1 MEINDLEKKITQ
13 DLAVELSD
21 EFDRNFERKAFFT
34 EKWPSTKINNS
45 RGSVMNRSGNLR
57 RSIKYSVRD
66 GMILFSSSLP
76 YASIHNEGGEIVVT
90 AQMKK
95 YFWAMYFKSD
105 GAITL
110 KRDKEQNVVVRATK
124 RNEKLTGEAAK
135 WKGLALMKIGQ
146 KIKVEKRQMVGD
158 HPQVAKIVKGVIDD
172 NMEIFNQELI
182 KKFKR

>member
-1 MEINDLEKKITQ
+1 MDINDLEKKITN
-13 DLAVELSD
+13 DLAVELAD

-34 EKWPSTKINNS
+34 EKWASPKINNA

-57 RSIKYSVRD
+57 RSIKYNVRD
-66 GMILFSSSLP
+66 GMIVFSSSLP
-76 YASIHNEGGEIVVT
+76 YASIHNEGGEITVT

-95 YFWAMYFKSD
+95 YFWAMYYKASGGITTKADGGESKSKKN
-105 GAITL
+105 I
-110 KRDKEQNVVVRATK
+110 
-124 RNEKLTGEAAK
+124 KLTGEAAK
-135 WKGLALMKIGQ
+135 WKGLALMKVGQ

-182 KKFKR
+182 KKFTR

>member
-1 MEINDLEKKITQ
+1 MDINDLEKKITQ
-13 DLAVELSD
+13 DLAVELAD

-34 EKWPSTKINNS
+34 EKWASPKINNS

-57 RSIKYSVRD
+57 RSIKYNVRD

-76 YASIHNEGGEIVVT
+76 YASIHNEGGEITVT

-95 YFWAMYFKSD
+95 YFWAMYYKAD
-105 GAITL
+105 GATTF
-110 KRDKEQNVVVRATK
+110 KRDKEKNVVARDTVRNK
-124 RNEKLTGEAAK
+124 KLTSEAAK

-158 HPQVAKIVKGVIDD
+158 HPQVAKIVKEVIDI
-172 NMEIFNQELI
+172 NMELFNQELI
-182 KKFKR
+182 KKLNR

>member
-1 MEINDLEKKITQ
+1 MDINDLEKKITN
-13 DLAVELSD
+13 DLAVELAD

-34 EKWPSTKINNS
+34 EKWASPKINNA

-76 YASIHNEGGEIVVT
+76 YSSIHNEGGEITVT

-95 YFWAMYFKSD
+95 YFWAMYY
-105 GAITL
+105 
-110 KRDKEQNVVVRATK
+110 RATGGITTK
-124 RNEKLTGEAAK
+124 ADGGESKSKKNIKLTEEAAK
-135 WKGLALMKIGQ
+135 WKGLALMKVGQ

-172 NMEIFNQELI
+172 NMELFNQELI
-182 KKFKR
+182 KKFTR

>member
-1 MEINDLEKKITQ
+1 MDIRDLENKITT
-13 DLAVELSD
+13 DLAVELSE

-34 EKWPSTKINNS
+34 EKWASPKINNS

-76 YASIHNEGGEIVVT
+76 YASIHNEGGEITVT

-95 YFWAMYFKSD
+95 YFWAMYYKATGSITTKANGGESKS
-105 GAITL
+105 
-110 KRDKEQNVVVRATK
+110 KKNV
-124 RNEKLTGEAAK
+124 KLSTEALK

-146 KIKVEKRQMVGD
+146 KIKVEKRQIVGD

-172 NMEIFNQELI
+172 NMELFNQEQI
-182 KKFKR
+182 KKFNR

>member
-1 MEINDLEKKITQ
+1 MDINDLEKKIVN
-13 DLAVELSD
+13 DLAVELAD

-34 EKWPSTKINNS
+34 EKWPTTKINNS
-45 RGSVMNRSGNLR
+45 RGSLMNRSGNLR

-66 GMILFSSSLP
+66 GMIVFSSSLP
-76 YASIHNEGGEIVVT
+76 YASIHNEGGEITVT

-95 YFWAMYFKSD
+95 YFWAMYYRAMGGITTKKD
-105 GAITL
+105 GGESSSKKNI
-110 KRDKEQNVVVRATK
+110 
-124 RNEKLTGEAAK
+124 KLTGEAAK
-135 WKGLALMKIGQ
+135 WRGMALMKIGQ

-172 NMEIFNQELI
+172 NMKIFNQELI

>member
-1 MEINDLEKKITQ
+1 MDINDLEKKITN
-13 DLAVELSD
+13 DLAVELAD

-34 EKWPSTKINNS
+34 EKWASPKINNA

-76 YASIHNEGGEIVVT
+76 YASIHNEGGEITVT

-95 YFWAMYFKSD
+95 YFWAMYYKATGGITTKKD
-105 GAITL
+105 GGESSS
-110 KRDKEQNVVVRATK
+110 KKNV
-124 RNEKLTGEAAK
+124 KLTAEAAK
-135 WKGLALMKIGQ
+135 WRGMALMKVGQ
-146 KIKVEKRQMVGD
+146 KIKIEKRQFIGN
-158 HPQVAKIVKGVIDD
+158 HPQVLQIVKSVIDD
-172 NMEIFNQELI
+172 NMKIFNQELI

>member
-1 MEINDLEKKITQ
+1 MNINDLEKKITQ
-13 DLAVELSD
+13 DLAVELAD

-34 EKWPSTKINNS
+34 DKWPSPKINNS

-57 RSIKYSVRD
+57 RSIKYNVRD

-76 YASIHNEGGEIVVT
+76 YASIHNEGGEITVT

-95 YFWAMYFKSD
+95 YFWAMYYKATGGITTKASGGESKS
-105 GAITL
+105 
-110 KRDKEQNVVVRATK
+110 K
-124 RNEKLTGEAAK
+124 RNVKLTAEALK

-172 NMEIFNQELI
+172 NMELFNKELI
-182 KKFKR
+182 KNFKQ

>member
-1 MEINDLEKKITQ
+1 MDINDLEKKITN
-13 DLAVELSD
+13 DLAVELAD
-21 EFDRNFERKAFFT
+21 EFDRNFERKSFFT
-34 EKWPSTKINNS
+34 EKWASPKINNA

-76 YASIHNEGGEIVVT
+76 YASIHNEGGEITVT

-95 YFWAMYFKSD
+95 YFWAMYY
-105 GAITL
+105 
-110 KRDKEQNVVVRATK
+110 RATGGITTK
-124 RNEKLTGEAAK
+124 ADGGESKSKKNIKLTAEAAK
-135 WKGLALMKIGQ
+135 WKGLALMKVGQ

-172 NMEIFNQELI
+172 NMELFNQELI
-182 KKFKR
+182 KKFTR

>member
-76 YASIHNEGGEIVVT
+76 YASIHNEGGEITVT

-95 YFWAMYFKSD
+95 YFWAMYYRAMGGITTKKD
-105 GAITL
+105 GGDSSS
-110 KRDKEQNVVVRATK
+110 KKNV
-124 RNEKLTGEAAK
+124 KLTGEAAK
-135 WKGLALMKIGQ
+135 WRGMALMKIGQ

-172 NMEIFNQELI
+172 NMELFNQELI

>member
-1 MEINDLEKKITQ
+1 MEIKDLENKIVN
-13 DLAVELSD
+13 DLAVELTD

-57 RSIKYSVRD
+57 RSIKYSVREN
-66 GMILFSSSLP
+66 MVMYSSSLP
-76 YASIHNEGGEIVVT
+76 YASIHNEGGEIEVT

-95 YFWAMYFKSD
+95 YFWAMYYKATGGITTKADGGESKS
-105 GAITL
+105 
-110 KRDKEQNVVVRATK
+110 KKNV
-124 RNEKLTGEAAK
+124 KLTAEALK

-172 NMEIFNQELI
+172 NMELFNQEQI

>member
-1 MEINDLEKKITQ
+1 MDINDLEKKITN
-13 DLAVELSD
+13 DLAVELAD

-34 EKWPSTKINNS
+34 EKWPTTKINNS
-45 RGSVMNRSGNLR
+45 RGSLMNRSGNLR
-57 RSIKYSVRD
+57 RSIKYSVGD

-76 YASIHNEGGEIVVT
+76 YASIHNEGGAITVT

-95 YFWAMYFKSD
+95 YFWAMYYRAM
-105 GAITL
+105 GGIT
-110 KRDKEQNVVVRATK
+110 TK
-124 RNEKLTGEAAK
+124 KGGGESSSKKNIKLTGEAAK
-135 WKGLALMKIGQ
+135 WRGMALMKIGQ

-158 HPQVAKIVKGVIDD
+158 HPQVAKIVQGVIDD

>member
-1 MEINDLEKKITQ
+1 MDINDLEKKITN
-13 DLAVELSD
+13 DLAVELAD

-34 EKWPSTKINNS
+34 EKWPTTKINNA

-76 YASIHNEGGEIVVT
+76 YASIHNEGGEITVT

-95 YFWAMYFKSD
+95 YFWAMYYKATGGITTKADGGESKS
-105 GAITL
+105 
-110 KRDKEQNVVVRATK
+110 KKNV
-124 RNEKLTGEAAK
+124 KLTAEASK
-135 WKGLALMKIGQ
+135 WKSLALMKVGQ
-146 KIKVEKRQMVGD
+146 KIKVDKRQMVGD

-182 KKFKR
+182 KKFTR